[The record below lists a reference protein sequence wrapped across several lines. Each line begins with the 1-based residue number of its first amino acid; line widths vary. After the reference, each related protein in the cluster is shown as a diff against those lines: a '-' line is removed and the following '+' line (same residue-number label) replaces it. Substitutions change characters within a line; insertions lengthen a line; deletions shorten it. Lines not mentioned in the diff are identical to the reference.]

1 MQTLLRLAEKIWMN
15 DLGATVSPT
24 EKNYLSCTK
33 KCASLGLIN
42 RSSTEFPINHHVDL
56 TIILSAKC
64 SFLRHLSYIYQHV
77 RSYIVLNNYDITES
91 KNSKVLI
98 TLNFFPSFSACV
110 FQGSIHAQVAGEKSH
125 PNNKNPE

>member
-98 TLNFFPSFSACV
+98 TLNFYFLSQLFSLC
-110 FQGSIHAQVAGEKSH
+110 FSRKYTRGSSRGKKSS
-125 PNNKNPE
+125 KQ

>member
-98 TLNFFPSFSACV
+98 TLNFFPSFSV
-110 FQGSIHAQVAGEKSH
+110 FSLCFSRKYTRASSRGKKSS
-125 PNNKNPE
+125 KQ

>member
-1 MQTLLRLAEKIWMN
+1 MTWELQCHQLK
-15 DLGATVSPT
+15 
-24 EKNYLSCTK
+24 KNYLSCTK

-64 SFLRHLSYIYQHV
+64 SFLRHFSYIYQHV

-110 FQGSIHAQVAGEKSH
+110 FQGRIHAQVAGGKSH
-125 PNNKNPE
+125 ANNKNPE